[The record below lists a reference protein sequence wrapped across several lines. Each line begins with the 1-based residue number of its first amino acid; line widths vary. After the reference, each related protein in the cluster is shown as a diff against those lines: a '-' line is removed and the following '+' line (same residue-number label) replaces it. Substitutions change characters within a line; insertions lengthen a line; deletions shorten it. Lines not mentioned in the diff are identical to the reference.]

1 MPDKKK
7 CQSPQE
13 NRAPQLDDQ
22 RWSFTLKKHIV
33 NVFCIRT
40 ALKCSEAEML
50 ASLHTMVVLF
60 LYSLLFDS

>member
-1 MPDKKK
+1 MPDKKNL
-7 CQSPQE
+7 QSPQE

-50 ASLHTMVVLF
+50 ASLHGSFVSVLF
-60 LYSLLFDS
+60 AF